1 MTVFIGM
8 VSQKGGV
15 GKSTL
20 SRLIAGEYAEAGWS
34 VKIADL
40 DVSQGTC
47 FDWQS
52 RRLEHAITP
61 DVPVERFGNI
71 SQALKVAHVYDLLI
85 FDGKPYATS
94 QTLDIAKSC
103 DLLILPTG
111 LSLDDLRPSVL
122 LARELCDKG
131 IPRKKISFAFCRV
144 GDSEAE
150 LEEAHRYIR
159 DAGYSAFEHAMPEK
173 TAYRR
178 ASDIGRSPTETRFAT
193 LNTKADRLAQN
204 IIDRV
209 TDLQREKV

>member
-20 SRLIAGEYAEAGWS
+20 SRLIAREYADAGWS

-52 RRLEHAITP
+52 RRLEHVVTP

-122 LARELCDKG
+122 LG
-131 IPRKKISFAFCRV
+131 YFCIKPPMQCSAYWRFYAKFPNLRSRTTTAKSRSAS
-144 GDSEAE
+144 GRSMRRRPY
-150 LEEAHRYIR
+150 LTIR
-159 DAGYSAFEHAMPEK
+159 PLLRL
-173 TAYRR
+173 RR
-178 ASDIGRSPTETRFAT
+178 AITMRCGTTLRSES
-193 LNTKADRLAQN
+193 
-204 IIDRV
+204 
-209 TDLQREKV
+209 

>member
-20 SRLIAGEYAEAGWS
+20 SRLVAREYAEAGWS

-40 DVSQGTC
+40 DTSQGTC

-52 RRLEHAITP
+52 RRLENKLNP
-61 DVPVERFGNI
+61 DVPVERFGSI
-71 SQALKVAHVYDLLI
+71 AHALKVAHVYDLLV

-94 QTLDIAKSC
+94 QTLSIAKAC

-122 LARELCDKG
+122 LARELCDNG
-131 IPRKKISFAFCRV
+131 TPRAKLSFAFCRT

-150 LEEAHRYIR
+150 LKEAKWYVTE
-159 DAGYSAFEHAMPEK
+159 AGYSFFDGSMPEK

-178 ASDIGRSPTETRFAT
+178 ASDTGRAPTETRFAS
-193 LNTKADRLAQN
+193 LNLKADHLAQN

-209 TDLQREKV
+209 TELQHAKG